1 MYKAKAANEKLRRD
15 MSNFDVP
22 GALYYIE
29 VRTQVMGLRKEHKM
43 WKQKVDI
50 ARKSLQDKT
59 AIWERTQRTAVK
71 RRQLMGN
78 ATDAGHSR
86 QLFQQLSSLSNIRN
100 SFGDNISHA

>member
-15 MSNFDVP
+15 ISNYNVP
-22 GALYYIE
+22 DALYYIE
-29 VRTQVMGLRKEHKM
+29 VRTQVMVLRKEHKM

-71 RRQLMGN
+71 CRQLMGDV
-78 ATDAGHSR
+78 TDAGHSC
-86 QLFQQLSSLSNIRN
+86 QLLQQPSSLSNFRN
-100 SFGDNISHA
+100 GFVDNISNA